1 MTNGILYVN
10 RDRRLKAD
18 SSLSTFVT
26 RIQILLAETGIQG
39 VLCVNWEDGDDI
51 KHIVKHIHR
60 QQLLGKG
67 GAEFHLKNQRQI
79 S

>member
-26 RIQILLAETGIQG
+26 RIQILLAETGIRG
-39 VLCVNWEDGDDI
+39 VLCVNWEDGNDI
-51 KHIVKHIHR
+51 KYIINHIHTEIGSSY
-60 QQLLGKG
+60 LEKVVL
-67 GAEFHLKNQRQI
+67 N
-79 S
+79 ST